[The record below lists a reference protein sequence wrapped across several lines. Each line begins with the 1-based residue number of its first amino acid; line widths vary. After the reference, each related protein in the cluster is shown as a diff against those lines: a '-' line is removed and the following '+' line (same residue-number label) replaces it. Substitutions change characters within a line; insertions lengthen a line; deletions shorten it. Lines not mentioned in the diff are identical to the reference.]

1 MKQGYHRQRQQAHAE
16 IEASN
21 MQWIRVV
28 VEFFEINRMVNIE
41 RKKALRIENFFCNIR
56 RIKVR

>member
-1 MKQGYHRQRQQAHAE
+1 
-16 IEASN
+16 